1 MNSISLEEY
10 TITEKTDFFITCTI
24 FFFSGINKPLFKL
37 GKVFNTTNKYLSLF
51 NKQKEKFV
59 TVANVII
66 SYKISVDSTDPFP

>member
-10 TITEKTDFFITCTI
+10 TITEKTDFFITCT